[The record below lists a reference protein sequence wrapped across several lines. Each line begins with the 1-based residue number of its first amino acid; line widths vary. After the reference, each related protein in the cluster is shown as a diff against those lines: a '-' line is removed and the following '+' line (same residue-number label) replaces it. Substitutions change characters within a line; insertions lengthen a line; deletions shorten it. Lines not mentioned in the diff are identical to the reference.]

1 VSDEID
7 RLLKK
12 AREDGEAIRRDLGI
26 NEAFQEACEH
36 PKTTP
41 PFDAEEARKLNDAGE
56 VRKKFPRFFGQC
68 PDCGA
73 QVIGYASYEH
83 YIMGDW

>member
-7 RLLKK
+7 KLLRK
-12 AREDGEAIRRDLGI
+12 AREEGMGGPFRDAL
-26 NEAFQEACEH
+26 QKVCTH
-36 PKTTP
+36 PQTTP
-41 PFDAEEARKLNDAGE
+41 PFDAEDARKLNDAGE
-56 VRKKFPRFFGQC
+56 VRKKYPRFFGQC